1 LDSLCIAPAIADGSP
16 ILEGGGKDA
25 PRFRSG
31 MSAADIVDLVQAS
44 FAIAMT
50 ASDFEPVSIE
60 PATIAGHA
68 GIRFEFKFGA
78 GANSMAET
86 DRHALG
92 YAFEYEKRLYL
103 IVFHAAEI
111 HYFPLLKPVVERV
124 AASARLANQ
133 RKT

>member
-1 LDSLCIAPAIADGSP
+1 
-16 ILEGGGKDA
+16 
-25 PRFRSG
+25 